1 MSAPRTRRGSQGA
14 RGRTVSVR
22 PVSASLYDACSW
34 IQQEYASSAG
44 GSAKRLQLPRRGGA
58 LTLPTALSKV
68 IVLGGGV
75 AGLSAA
81 HELAERDF
89 EVTVMRPDRL
99 RAVDGE
105 LLDTAGFDH
114 SSTKP
119 SNTAAAV
126 ESTI

>member
-1 MSAPRTRRGSQGA
+1 VA
-14 RGRTVSVR
+14 
-22 PVSASLYDACSW
+22 
-34 IQQEYASSAG
+34 
-44 GSAKRLQLPRRGGA
+44 
-58 LTLPTALSKV
+58 
-68 IVLGGGV
+68 GV

-105 LLDTAGFDH
+105 LLDTADFDP